1 MLLECGE
8 ADRRSTVEPTEPN
21 RTENDP
27 RGLPCR
33 RRSSAASWPA
43 GQPDDTFK
51 GHSTR
56 VRSSEKK
63 NSTARRPS
71 VASIGV
77 SLEAPSSRPLPPGT
91 LVLPDQTTTNPPT
104 WTSIQTRAARGRRHH
119 RHRRNPPRLP
129 PRPPCPLR
137 PLRPPRRLRRLEPRL
152 KSPSRRQA
160 PRRRRN
166 RGNRA
171 PRRRPRHPQHPAL
184 PASGGLSDLH
194 IAMLNAIW
202 WPKFA
207 DTISLSRQR
216 APRAC
221 EVC

>member
-1 MLLECGE
+1 MKQTDG
-8 ADRRSTVEPTEPN
+8 RRSNQQNRTEPN
-21 RTENDP
+21 RERPP
-27 RGLPCR
+27 RLALPSTIIGGQLAR
-33 RRSSAASWPA
+33 WAAGRHVQS
-43 GQPDDTFK
+43 
-51 GHSTR
+51 HSTR

-63 NSTARRPS
+63 KSTARRPS

-77 SLEAPSSRPLPPGT
+77 SLEAPSSRPLPRGT

-129 PRPPCPLR
+129 P
-137 PLRPPRRLRRLEPRL
+137 RPPRRLRRLEPRL